1 MYTVSANA
9 REGSG
14 MSRVANAQEPLLTVG
29 EVAKQLR
36 QHPAT
41 IYRKVHDGELLAYRL
56 GELGP
61 LRIPA
66 DALAQH
72 LVPANVEERR

>member
-1 MYTVSANA
+1 MANDH
-9 REGSG
+9 E
-14 MSRVANAQEPLLTVG
+14 LLTVA
-29 EVAKQLR
+29 EAARLLR
-36 QHPAT
+36 QSRPT
-41 IYRKVHDGELLAYRL
+41 IYRKVAHGELPAYRL

-72 LVPANVEERR
+72 LLPANVEERR